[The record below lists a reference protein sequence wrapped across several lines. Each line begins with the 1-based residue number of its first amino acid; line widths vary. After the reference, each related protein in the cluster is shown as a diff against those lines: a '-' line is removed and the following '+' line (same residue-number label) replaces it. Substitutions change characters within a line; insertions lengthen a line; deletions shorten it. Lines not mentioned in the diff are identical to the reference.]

1 MQDLHA
7 PATTSKWRDQ
17 NRSNVGYNNGYN
29 REGGRRSLCKKCNSW
44 HGEKERC
51 RTTTPDKART
61 DNKRFDQSGPRREWN
76 KPRVTE
82 AELEREALD
91 DAEVE
96 EVDQQST
103 SSSDKSE

>member
-1 MQDLHA
+1 MQDLQT
-7 PATTSKWRDQ
+7 PASTSNWRDQ
-17 NRSNVGYNNGYN
+17 NRSNFPSNNYN
-29 REGGRRSLCKKCNSW
+29 REGGRRTLCKKCNSW

-51 RTTTPDKART
+51 RTTTPDKARP

-82 AELEREALD
+82 AELEREEQD

-96 EVDQQST
+96 EIDQQST
-103 SSSDKSE
+103 SSSDKSG